1 MKDAPPTTADTT
13 KSRWHLLAIIAGPL
27 TALVLLLVPPPGGL
41 SVPAWNVVAITLWI
55 IIWWLTEAIPIP
67 ATALIPIPFFPALG
81 VGSLKSIAASYAH
94 PLLLMFLG
102 GFMLAAA
109 MQRSGLHRR
118 IALNIINVVGT
129 SPAMIIAG
137 FMLAT
142 AFLSMWISNTATT
155 IMMFAVALPVIQL
168 HKETAIEGPLL
179 RNFSVALMLGIAYS
193 ASIGGVG
200 TPIGTPPN
208 ALLASILQDSYNIE
222 VNFVTWMAIGVP
234 VIVVMLPVTWVVLT
248 RFLYPVD
255 GTNAS
260 SGGTTI
266 TSALSELGA
275 MRRNEKMVFGIF
287 LLAAFGWVFGKA
299 IAKSFGVPFSDTAV
313 AIIAALLL
321 FALPHR
327 LNKPEFLLDWE
338 STRDIPWGVLL
349 MLGGGLAIA
358 AAFNSSGLAQAIGG
372 SVSGLSQYSLWIL
385 VLSATALI
393 VFITEI
399 TSNTASTATFLPI
412 LGAIAVGMGYD
423 PRSLMIPVTLGA
435 SMAFMMPVATAP
447 NAIVFSHEDVH
458 ITDMVRTGIWL
469 NIISI
474 AVCFSAGYWIASS
487 VFGLSLN

>member
-1 MKDAPPTTADTT
+1 MKDAPLTTAQET
-13 KSRWHLLAIIAGPL
+13 KSRWHFLAIIAGPL
-27 TALVLLLVPPPGGL
+27 VAAVLLMLPPPGDL

-81 VGSLKSIAASYAH
+81 VGTLKSIAASYAH

-109 MQRSGLHRR
+109 MQHSGLHRR

-129 SPAMIIAG
+129 SPPMIIAG

-168 HKETAIEGPLL
+168 HKETAIDGPRL
-179 RNFSVALMLGIAYS
+179 RNFSIALMLGVAYS

-208 ALLASILQDSYNIE
+208 ALLASMLQDSYDIE
-222 VNFVTWMAIGVP
+222 ISFATWMAIGVP
-234 VIVVMLPVTWVVLT
+234 VIIVMLPITWIVLT
-248 RFLYPVD
+248 KFFFPVATL
-255 GTNAS
+255 GPA
-260 SGGTTI
+260 SGGAMVS
-266 TSALSELGA
+266 SALSDLGA
-275 MRRNEKMVFGIF
+275 MRRHEKMVFGIF
-287 LLAAFGWVFGKA
+287 LLAAFGWLFGKA

-327 LNKPEFLLDWE
+327 LDKPEFLLDWE
-338 STRDIPWGVLL
+338 GTRDIPWGVLL

-358 AAFNSSGLAQAIGG
+358 TAFNSSGLAQAIGG
-372 SVSGLSQYSLWIL
+372 SVSGLSQYSLWVL

-393 VFITEI
+393 VFITEV

-412 LGAIAVGMGYD
+412 LGAIAVGIGYD

-447 NAIVFSHEDVH
+447 NAIVFSHPDVH

-474 AVCFSAGYWIASS
+474 AVCFSVGYWVASS
-487 VFGLSLN
+487 VFGLPLR

>member
-1 MKDAPPTTADTT
+1 MNDAPLPLDGTT
-13 KSRWHLLAIIAGPL
+13 KSRLHLLAIVAGPL
-27 TALVLLLVPPPGGL
+27 AALVLLLLPPPGDL
-41 SVPAWNVVAITLWI
+41 SLPAWRVAAITLWI

-67 ATALIPIPFFPALG
+67 ATALIPIPFFPMLE
-81 VGSLKSIAASYAH
+81 VSTLKTIAASYAH

-118 IALNIINVVGT
+118 IALNIVNVVGT
-129 SPAMIIAG
+129 SPTMIIAG
-137 FMLAT
+137 FMIAT

-168 HKETAIEGPLL
+168 HKETAGEETLL

-208 ALLASILQDSYNIE
+208 ALLASMLQDSYQIE
-222 VNFVTWMAIGVP
+222 ISFATWMSIGLP
-234 VIVVMLPVTWVVLT
+234 VIALMLPIAWIVLT
-248 RFLYPVD
+248 KFLYPVQVT
-255 GTNAS
+255 GPS
-260 SGGTTI
+260 SAKSTI
-266 TSALSELGA
+266 TDALSELGT
-275 MRRNEKMVFGIF
+275 MRRDEKMVFGVF
-287 LLAAFGWVFGKA
+287 LLAAFGWIFGKA
-299 IAKSFGVPFSDTAV
+299 ILKSFGVPFSDTAV

-321 FALPHR
+321 FALPYR
-327 LNKPEFLLDWE
+327 LDKPEFLLDWE

-358 AAFNSSGLAQAIGG
+358 SAFNSSGLAQAIGG
-372 SVSGLSQYSLWIL
+372 SVSGLSQYSLWVL
-385 VLSATALI
+385 VLAATALI

-412 LGAIAVGMGYD
+412 LGAIAVGMGHD
-423 PRSLMIPVTLGA
+423 PRSLMVPVTLGA

-447 NAIVFSHEDVH
+447 NAIVFSHQDVH

-469 NIISI
+469 NFASI
-474 AVCFSAGYWIASS
+474 AVCFSVGYWIASS